1 LDDCCGII
9 FMIVYGV
16 ISYIL
21 ILAMIVGYFL
31 VKKWGDG
38 KEQPYDQFKD
48 EISPNNKGET
58 TP

>member
-1 LDDCCGII
+1 
-9 FMIVYGV
+9 
-16 ISYIL
+16 
-21 ILAMIVGYFL
+21 

-58 TP
+58 TPWLFEKVINID

>member
-1 LDDCCGII
+1 
-9 FMIVYGV
+9 MIVYGV

-21 ILAMIVGYFL
+21 IIAMFVGYFI

-38 KEQPYDQFKD
+38 KEEQYDQFKD
-48 EISPNNKGET
+48 EISPNNKGEA